1 MATGICYTQ
10 SGNVKRY
17 EASCLR
23 DIPNTIEIYNVDPDI
38 KCTHYFSIIPYPPP
52 PGYPEVQG
60 FTEGTAHWTSKISY
74 EDIEESL
81 IPYIPTPSYTPPK
94 GYILSDKGI
103 YTYTYNC
110 AYLFYPKPY
119 NIIYG
124 DKVRTIENEESMF
137 IISKDFEFKY
147 SLNYTG
153 IITKISASNN
163 IVING
168 ILCEYSK
175 NNYLSTF
182 LFDEYNNQFNLDINI
197 VLSELTPL

>member
-1 MATGICYTQ
+1 MMSFIILYIIIENHKITFHGFIHFNYTQ

-52 PGYPEVQG
+52 PGYLEVQG

-110 AYLFYPKPY
+110 AKHQIVGVGCTDFKRLRKDTRQK
-119 NIIYG
+119 IVSALS
-124 DKVRTIENEESMF
+124 KVEDTT
-137 IISKDFEFKY
+137 
-147 SLNYTG
+147 L
-153 IITKISASNN
+153 
-163 IVING
+163 
-168 ILCEYSK
+168 
-175 NNYLSTF
+175 
-182 LFDEYNNQFNLDINI
+182 
-197 VLSELTPL
+197 

>member
-23 DIPNTIEIYNVDPDI
+23 
-38 KCTHYFSIIPYPPP
+38 
-52 PGYPEVQG
+52 
-60 FTEGTAHWTSKISY
+60 AHWTSKISY

-137 IISKDFEFKY
+137 IISKDFEV
-147 SLNYTG
+147 
-153 IITKISASNN
+153 AW
-163 IVING
+163 
-168 ILCEYSK
+168 
-175 NNYLSTF
+175 
-182 LFDEYNNQFNLDINI
+182 
-197 VLSELTPL
+197 